1 MNIARAKTKT
11 EVITITF
18 NNIIKKE
25 KINKLL
31 DFHSKIDLKIDLNT
45 LRKR

>member
-1 MNIARAKTKT
+1 MNIAKAKTKT

-18 NNIIKKE
+18 NNIIKQE

-31 DFHSKIDLKIDLNT
+31 DFQSKIDLKIDLNT